1 MVIKVIKK
9 RVKHESLK
17 LIKKFNSIAIGET
30 TSGVIGSV
38 FWLYLASV
46 LTVSNYGEI
55 QFFIGIATFGVGL
68 SLLAQS
74 NTIIVY
80 EVKKRG
86 LTGILFLISFII
98 AGIVSIVLFTI
109 YSRLDIVFLTFG
121 VICAEMG
128 MGYLM
133 GKKLFVRYSI
143 FLISQKILMCL
154 LTVGLYFFIGIDG
167 ILYGITIS
175 YIPVAILVLSTLK
188 NTTLNL
194 PLLKNNFSFI
204 FYNYAERLIVFSRRN
219 LDKIIIMPIL
229 GFEILGEFALG
240 FQIYSIMIIFAS
252 ISFKLLLLNDTES
265 KSSKRMSIVILSI
278 SIIISILG
286 ITIAPSIV
294 PTIFPQFTSVIE
306 IIPIMSLAVI
316 PNTIMLIFSSKFIGN
331 EKSSFILIGTIIHAV
346 TYLSLIVFLGPTYGI
361 IGLSISF
368 LVSSIGYAAYLVIMY
383 KIQKPI
389 IKK

>member
-1 MVIKVIKK
+1 MKIIKSFSSV
-9 RVKHESLK
+9 
-17 LIKKFNSIAIGET
+17 ATGEGI
-30 TSGVIGSV
+30 SGIIGSI

-46 LTVSNYGEI
+46 LTVSNYGEL

-74 NTIIVY
+74 NTIVVY
-80 EVKKRG
+80 EIKKRG
-86 LTGILFLISFII
+86 LTGVLFLISFII
-98 AGIVSIVLFTI
+98 AGIVSVILFTI

-121 VICAEMG
+121 MICAEMG

-175 YIPVAILVLSTLK
+175 YIPVAILVLSTFK
-188 NTTLNL
+188 STTLNL

-240 FQIYSIMIIFAS
+240 FQIYSIMILFAS
-252 ISFKLLLLNDTES
+252 ISFKLLLMKDTEGT
-265 KSSKRMSIVILSI
+265 SSKRMGIAVLSI

-294 PTIFPQFTSVIE
+294 PTIFPQFTNVIE

-331 EKSSFILIGTIIHAV
+331 EKSKFIFIGTVAYAVSYLLLIIILGSTLGIQGLAY
-346 TYLSLIVFLGPTYGI
+346 TFLIT
-361 IGLSISF
+361 
-368 LVSSIGYAAYLVIMY
+368 SSGYAIYLMLMY
-383 KIQKPI
+383 KIQDL
-389 IKK
+389 KKNNVY

>member
-1 MVIKVIKK
+1 MKIIK
-9 RVKHESLK
+9 S
-17 LIKKFNSIAIGET
+17 FSSIATGEGI
-30 TSGVIGSV
+30 SGVIGSI

-46 LTVSNYGEI
+46 LTVSNYGEL

-74 NTIIVY
+74 NTIVVY
-80 EVKKRG
+80 EIKKRG
-86 LTGILFLISFII
+86 LTGVLFLISFII
-98 AGIVSIVLFTI
+98 AGIVSVVLFTI

-121 VICAEMG
+121 MICAEMG

-175 YIPVAILVLSTLK
+175 YIPVAILVLSTFK
-188 NTTLNL
+188 STTLDL

-240 FQIYSIMIIFAS
+240 FQIYSIMILFAS
-252 ISFKLLLLNDTES
+252 ISFKLLLMKDAEGT
-265 KSSKRMSIVILSI
+265 SSKRMGIAVLSI

-331 EKSSFILIGTIIHAV
+331 EKSKFIFIGTVAYAVSYLLLIIILGSTLGIQGLAY
-346 TYLSLIVFLGPTYGI
+346 TFLIT
-361 IGLSISF
+361 
-368 LVSSIGYAAYLVIMY
+368 SSGYAIYLMLMY
-383 KIQKPI
+383 KIQDL
-389 IKK
+389 KKNNVY